1 MRRNLRRVGRAIGM
15 GIRVRMRVRVR
26 GRLRCRSPAVESIP
40 FANNGWHRNVVR
52 TLFGIDNVWRITALL
67 RNRILCRILT
77 VLTFVTHEFSFPAVR
92 GTACAAIVRRFP
104 DVVGKPFQS
113 SSLLKQKTRHTPI
126 TQMSMQQVFILR
138 RASAPKK
145 LLLMKL
151 NSEGFR

>member
-1 MRRNLRRVGRAIGM
+1 MQ
-15 GIRVRMRVRVR
+15 IRLR

-104 DVVGKPFQS
+104 DVVGKPLQTA
-113 SSLLKQKTRHTPI
+113 LTRIPTPNEHAGRVRH
-126 TQMSMQQVFILR
+126 SPDAVVG
-138 RASAPKK
+138 APKK
-145 LLLMKL
+145 LLVVDEIKRR
-151 NSEGFR
+151 GI